1 MDLLTVILAATIP
14 AVLILIIVYLVIDK
28 MLKAEN
34 TRRSFEIR
42 KSSVQTITPI
52 KLKAYERMV
61 ILLERIN
68 PESLLTRQTLKDTS
82 ALQLQ
87 SALLQQIRQE
97 WEHNISQQ
105 LYIKSDSWI
114 MLRNAKESMVQLIN
128 TCAAEA
134 TMNASALDFAKLI
147 IETYQSVE
155 KTPLDAALTMLK
167 VDIAKMG

>member
-34 TRRSFEIR
+34 TRRNFEVR
-42 KSSVQTITPI
+42 KSAMQTMTPI
-52 KLKAYERMV
+52 RLKAYERMV
-61 ILLERIN
+61 IFLERIN
-68 PESLLTRQTLKDTS
+68 PESILTRQTLKDTS

-87 SALLQQIRQE
+87 SLLLQQIRQE

-105 LYIKSDSWI
+105 LYIKADSWI

-134 TMNASALDFAKLI
+134 TMSASALDFAKLI

-155 KTPLDAALTMLK
+155 KTPLDAALAMLK

>member
-14 AVLILIIVYLVIDK
+14 AVFIIIIVYLLIDK

-34 TRRSFEIR
+34 TRRNFEIR
-42 KSSVQTITPI
+42 KSSVQTMTPI
-52 KLKAYERMV
+52 RLKAYERMV

-68 PESLLTRQTLKDTS
+68 PESILTRQNLKDMS

-114 MLRNAKESMVQLIN
+114 MLRNAKESMIQLIN

-147 IETYQSVE
+147 IETYHSVE
-155 KTPLDAALTMLK
+155 KTPLDAALAMLK
-167 VDIAKMG
+167 VDVAKMG

>member
-14 AVLILIIVYLVIDK
+14 AVLIIIIVYLLIDK

-34 TRRSFEIR
+34 TRRNFEIR
-42 KSSVQTITPI
+42 KSSVQTMTPI
-52 KLKAYERMV
+52 RLKAYERMV

-68 PESLLTRQTLKDTS
+68 PESILTRQNLKDMS

-114 MLRNAKESMVQLIN
+114 MLRNAKESMIQLIN

-147 IETYQSVE
+147 IETYHSVE
-155 KTPLDAALTMLK
+155 KTPLDAALAMLK
-167 VDIAKMG
+167 VDVAKMG

>member
-1 MDLLTVILAATIP
+1 
-14 AVLILIIVYLVIDK
+14 
-28 MLKAEN
+28 
-34 TRRSFEIR
+34 
-42 KSSVQTITPI
+42 
-52 KLKAYERMV
+52 MV

-68 PESLLTRQTLKDTS
+68 PESILTRQNLKDMS

-114 MLRNAKESMVQLIN
+114 MLRNAKESMIQLIN

-147 IETYQSVE
+147 IETYHSVE
-155 KTPLDAALTMLK
+155 KTPLDAALAMLK
-167 VDIAKMG
+167 VDVAKMG